1 MRISCAFGP
10 SSRTVEHIALA
21 EELGYDRAWVYDSPG
36 VYLDA
41 WATLALAAQRT
52 ERIGLGTGV
61 ATPSLRHPLVVAAA
75 IATVEDLAPGRVAA
89 GFGAGASA
97 RWLLGQSAMRWAEV
111 GAYVAAVRGL
121 LRGEQVEWEG
131 RRIAMMQPPGWG
143 PARPLD
149 VPVMIAAEGPKG
161 LAVAREHGD
170 GVSTFVNAAPREFDW
185 IMRLV
190 FGTVLEDGEAL
201 DSDRVVDAV
210 GAIAGLGY
218 HATYE
223 WQGPE
228 AVRGLPNGEG
238 WLDTVLAVPEAE
250 RHLAVHEGHG
260 VVVNDI
266 DRKYVPR
273 ELGAASTWVGTVA
286 DLRAKVEEL
295 AADGVTEVTYQPG
308 GADVARELR
317 TFAEAAFP
325 VRV

>member
-10 SSRTVEHIALA
+10 SSRTVEHIAVA
-21 EELGYDRAWVYDSPG
+21 EELGYDRAWVYDSPA

-41 WATLALAAQRT
+41 WATLAVAAQRT

-97 RWLLGQSAMRWAEV
+97 RWLLGKPAMRWAEV
-111 GAYVAAVRGL
+111 GEYVAAVRGL

-131 RRIAMMQPPGWG
+131 RRVAMMQPPGWG
-143 PARPLD
+143 PRRPLE
-149 VPVMIAAEGPKG
+149 VPIMIAAEGPKG
-161 LAVAREHGD
+161 LEVARRHGD
-170 GVSTFVNAAPREFDW
+170 GVSTFVNAAPPEFDW

-190 FGTVLEDGEAL
+190 FGTVLLDGEAT

-228 AVRGLPNGEG
+228 AVRGLPNGDG
-238 WLDTVLAVPEAE
+238 WLDTVLAVPEEE

-273 ELGAASTWVGTVA
+273 ELGAASTWVGSRD
-286 DLRAKVEEL
+286 DLRRKVEEL
-295 AADGVTEVTYQPG
+295 AAEGVTEVTYQPG
-308 GADVARELR
+308 GQDVEREL
-317 TFAEAAFP
+317 AAFADAAFA